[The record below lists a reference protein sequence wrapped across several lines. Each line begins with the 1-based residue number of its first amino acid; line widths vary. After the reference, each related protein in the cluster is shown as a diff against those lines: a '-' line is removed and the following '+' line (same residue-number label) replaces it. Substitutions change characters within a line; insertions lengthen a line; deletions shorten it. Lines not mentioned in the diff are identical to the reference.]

1 MYFLQTSTRSSLPC
15 LALTIPS
22 VSEPNVPLLIQAL
35 GMRVEMLAVT
45 WDAPVSGLVEK
56 YTVKFKDIPGTSQD
70 VMVSSARRAQFT
82 GLIAGK
88 QYTVVVAAVSG
99 VLGSGGQKSEDAEG
113 QFYTSKSNEQFRA

>member
-1 MYFLQTSTRSSLPC
+1 M
-15 LALTIPS
+15 
-22 VSEPNVPLLIQAL
+22 PLLIQAP

-45 WDAPVSGLVEK
+45 WEAPSSGLVEK
-56 YTVKFKDIPGTSQD
+56 YTVKLKHIPGTSQD
-70 VMVSSARRAQFT
+70 VMVSSQRRAQFT

-113 QFYTSKSNEQFRA
+113 QFYTSKSTEQFHKRQNNWLEVMFVSKKCECLPKKSSW